1 LEFRAAAAG
10 FVYNGYMF
18 HKAGLGLVLAAVLF
32 AASQPILA
40 ESKSLTVLT
49 INVWSGLDY
58 RGSLKMGEYEE
69 KAVRQQ
75 RTRALIG
82 ALRELAPDVLALNEA
97 NKLPRYGRRL
107 AKALAYDRV
116 WHVGL
121 GGLRAGPV
129 GIPCNLREGD
139 VLLARPQLGL
149 RPAGRRRLS
158 GGPVGNFFTAHL
170 KDATQVVAGRI
181 RVAGTEICLFC
192 THWHA
197 SAFPTD
203 AYLAELD
210 ARLRSGELDEEAYR
224 KKVAESKSGVQWR
237 LGEAR
242 RMLAFIERLAG
253 GGPAILLGDFNAL
266 ADSEE
271 IGLLRQA
278 GFLDA
283 YEQAG
288 SGEGFT
294 WDEDGNSNIQLQRRT
309 YPDEVPEDPRN
320 KRIDYIFVRGS
331 ELRVT
336 RAQVVLDRPLDG
348 QYPSDHY
355 GLLAEIEVR

>member
-1 LEFRAAAAG
+1 MTGRTI
-10 FVYNGYMF
+10 
-18 HKAGLGLVLAAVLF
+18 GLVLSAALAAV
-32 AASQPILA
+32 SQPLQGDGQ
-40 ESKSLTVLT
+40 SLTVLT

-75 RTRALIG
+75 RTQALIG
-82 ALRELAPDVLALNEA
+82 ELQGLSPDVVALNEA

-107 AKALAYDRV
+107 ARALGYDRV

-139 VLLARPQLGL
+139 VLLARPQLAM
-149 RPAGRRRLS
+149 RRAGRKQLS

-181 RVAGTEICLFC
+181 LVGERQIFLFC

-197 SAFPTD
+197 SPFPTD
-203 AYLAELD
+203 SYLAELE
-210 ARLRSGELDEEAYR
+210 ARRRSGKLDEKAYR
-224 KKVAESKSGVQWR
+224 KKVAEAKSGVEWR
-237 LGEAR
+237 LAEAR
-242 RMLAFIERLAG
+242 KSLSFIERVAG

-278 GFLDA
+278 GFVDA

-294 WDEDGNSNIQLQRRT
+294 WDEDGNPNIQLQRRT

-320 KRIDYIFVRGS
+320 KRIDYVFVRGS
-331 ELRVT
+331 GLRVT
-336 RAQVVLDRPLDG
+336 RAQVVLDHPLGG

>member
-1 LEFRAAAAG
+1 MTGRTI
-10 FVYNGYMF
+10 
-18 HKAGLGLVLAAVLF
+18 GLVLSAALAAV
-32 AASQPILA
+32 SQPL
-40 ESKSLTVLT
+40 KGDDQSLTVLT

-75 RTRALIG
+75 RTQALIG
-82 ALRELAPDVLALNEA
+82 ELQGLSPDVVALNEA

-107 AKALAYDRV
+107 ARALGYDRV

-139 VLLARPQLGL
+139 VLLAHPQLAM
-149 RPAGRRRLS
+149 RRAGRKQLS

-181 RVAGTEICLFC
+181 LVGERQIFLFC

-197 SAFPTD
+197 SPFPTD
-203 AYLAELD
+203 SYLAELE
-210 ARLRSGELDEEAYR
+210 ARRRSGKLDEKAYR
-224 KKVAESKSGVQWR
+224 KKVAEAKSGVEWR
-237 LGEAR
+237 LAEAR
-242 RMLAFIERLAG
+242 QSLSFIERVAG

-278 GFLDA
+278 GFVDA

-294 WDEDGNSNIQLQRRT
+294 WDEDGNPNIQLQRRT

-320 KRIDYIFVRGS
+320 KRIDYVFVRGS
-331 ELRVT
+331 GLRVT
-336 RAQVVLDRPLDG
+336 RARVVLDRPLGG

-355 GLLAEIEVR
+355 GLLADIEIR

>member
-1 LEFRAAAAG
+1 MSGKAAI
-10 FVYNGYMF
+10 
-18 HKAGLGLVLAAVLF
+18 GLVLAAVLSVV
-32 AASQPILA
+32 SQPIPA
-40 ESKSLTVLT
+40 EGESLTVLT

-58 RGSLKMGEYEE
+58 RGSFKMGEYEE
-69 KAVRQQ
+69 KEVRRQ
-75 RTRALIG
+75 RTQALLDG
-82 ALRELAPDVLALNEA
+82 LRELSPDVLALNEA

-107 AKALAYDRV
+107 AQALGYDRV

-139 VLLARPQLGL
+139 LLLAHPRLGL
-149 RPAGRRRLS
+149 RRAGREQLS

-170 KDATQVVAGRI
+170 KDATQVVAARI

-197 SAFPTD
+197 SPFPTD
-203 AYLAELD
+203 AYLAELE
-210 ARLRSGELDEEAYR
+210 ARLRSGELDEEAWR
-224 KKVAESKSGVQWR
+224 KKVAEAKSGVQWR
-237 LGEAR
+237 LEEAR
-242 RMLAFIERLAG
+242 RMLAFIQRVAG

-283 YEQAG
+283 FELAG
-288 SGEGFT
+288 SGEGVT
-294 WDEDGNSNIQLQRRT
+294 WDEDGNPNIQLQRRT

-320 KRIDYIFVRGS
+320 KRIDYVFVRGS
-331 ELRVT
+331 GLSVT
-336 RAQVVLDRPLDG
+336 RARVVLDRPLDG

-355 GLLAEIEVR
+355 GVLAEIEVR